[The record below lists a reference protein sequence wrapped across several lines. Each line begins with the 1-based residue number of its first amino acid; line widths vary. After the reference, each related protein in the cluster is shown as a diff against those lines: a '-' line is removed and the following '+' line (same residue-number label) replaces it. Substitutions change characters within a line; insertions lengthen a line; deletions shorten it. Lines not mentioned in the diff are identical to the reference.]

1 VAKTKHILNYQTLAW
16 QNLARNQTSP
26 KMFAVLK
33 IFYHFS
39 SAATNSATPKHQPC
53 VNIGEGMKVTKM
65 LAVLKNFYHT
75 FNYYPQL

>member
-1 VAKTKHILNYQTLAW
+1 
-16 QNLARNQTSP
+16 
-26 KMFAVLK
+26 MFAVLK

-39 SAATNSATPKHQPC
+39 SAAKNSATPKHQPC